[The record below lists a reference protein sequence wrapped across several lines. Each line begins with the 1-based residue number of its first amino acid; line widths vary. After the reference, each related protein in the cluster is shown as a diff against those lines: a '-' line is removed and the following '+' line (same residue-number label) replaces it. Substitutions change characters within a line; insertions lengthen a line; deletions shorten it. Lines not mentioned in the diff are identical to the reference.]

1 MMTFKRA
8 HVATAMILTS
18 VRWSVA
24 HPLRDGSI
32 DEYGLHGTGCP
43 MWER

>member
-1 MMTFKRA
+1 MMTFKGA

-18 VRWSVA
+18 VRWSAA

-32 DEYGLHGTGCP
+32 GVYGFTAMGCP